1 MQPNMSSPKAQ
12 NPKYLVIGQITKP
25 HGVRGELRVDVTTD
39 LPERYHQL
47 ETVLIAKNERQTP
60 QEMVVDSVRFHQ
72 EKALIKFVG
81 YNYRDQVEGFRKWLV
96 LIPTEEAI
104 PLEDGEFFY
113 YQLIG
118 MEMVTD
124 EGEPVGVVKEIIQT
138 GANDVFVVSH
148 REKGE
153 LLIPDTEE
161 VVTNVDADLRTIT
174 IHIIP
179 GLLE

>member
-1 MQPNMSSPKAQ
+1 MSSPKAL

-39 LPERYHQL
+39 IPERYNKL
-47 ETVLIAKNERQTP
+47 EKVLVAKNERQTP
-60 QEMVVDSVRFHQ
+60 QEMEVESVRFHQ
-72 EKALIKFVG
+72 EKVLIKFTG
-81 YNYRDQVEGFRKWLV
+81 YNYRDQIEGFRKWLI

-118 MEMVTD
+118 MEVVTD
-124 EGEPVGVVKEIIQT
+124 EGEAIGVVKEIIQT
-138 GANDVFVVSH
+138 GANDVFVLATP
-148 REKGE
+148 EKGE
-153 LLIPDTEE
+153 VLIPDTEE
-161 VVTNVDADLRTIT
+161 VVKNVDRDSRKIT
-174 IHIIP
+174 IHVIP